1 MTERELYKK
10 FDNLDKEELN
20 KKNNKNIYVRN
31 YVITI
36 VFKCCRGEKKR
47 NESKRWIQKKN
58 NDSRF

>member
-47 NESKRWIQKKN
+47 NESNRWI
-58 NDSRF
+58 